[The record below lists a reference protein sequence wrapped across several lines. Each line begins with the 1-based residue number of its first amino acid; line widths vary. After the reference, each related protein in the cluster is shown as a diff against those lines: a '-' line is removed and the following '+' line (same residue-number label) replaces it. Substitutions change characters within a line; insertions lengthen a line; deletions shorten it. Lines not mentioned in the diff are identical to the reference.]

1 MICSTR
7 PYLSEEDDG
16 GDEGL
21 GAGAGLLAG
30 GLAGV
35 LAGVAEGVPAGAG
48 WAGLAAVVV
57 GSFFSPFD
65 ASFFSPSVGGFILSE

>member
-16 GDEGL
+16 DDEGL
-21 GAGAGLLAG
+21 GAAAGLLAG

-35 LAGVAEGVPAGAG
+35 LTGAAEGVPAGAG
-48 WAGLAAVVV
+48 AAGLVAVE
-57 GSFFSPFD
+57 
-65 ASFFSPSVGGFILSE
+65 SFFSPSVGGFILSE